1 MENNIE
7 NQIIGTRNFSVMKTH
22 IPNFITLLNLSAGVM
37 AILLASMELL
47 EEAAIMVIIA
57 SIFDFFDGFAARLLN
72 AKSNIGKQL
81 DSLADMVSFGVAPAM
96 IMYFVLSDR
105 LDNPVITMDYQLIM
119 RVSTLIVP
127 LLFPCFVALR
137 LAKFNLDERQ
147 TTVFYGL
154 PSPAAAFVLISLPFF
169 PPFDYSLYVY
179 TGIILL
185 LGFLML
191 SNIRLFSLKFTTYK
205 IKDNIFRYAL
215 LIVALLLLFFLRMRS
230 LPFII
235 LAYIVLSM
243 VQNLLNKLNTKQ
255 INSENGD

>member
-1 MENNIE
+1 
-7 NQIIGTRNFSVMKTH
+7 MKNH

-37 AILLASMELL
+37 AIILASGCSVKS
-47 EEAAIMVIIA
+47 AAVFVIIA
-57 SIFDFFDGFAARLLN
+57 AIFDFFDGFAARLLN

-81 DSLADMVSFGVAPAM
+81 DSLADMVSFGVAPAV
-96 IMYFVLSDR
+96 IVSYSLRNYFAFVKCE
-105 LDNPVITMDYQLIM
+105 
-119 RVSTLIVP
+119 IVP
-127 LLFPCFVALR
+127 YEQIILMLITLLFPCFVALR

-205 IKDNIFRYAL
+205 IKDNIFRYIL
-215 LIVALLLLFFLRMRS
+215 LIAALLLLFFLRMRS

-243 VQNLLNKLNTKQ
+243 VQNLLNRLNAK
-255 INSENGD
+255 

>member
-1 MENNIE
+1 MIKNNI
-7 NQIIGTRNFSVMKTH
+7 
-22 IPNFITLLNLSAGVM
+22 PNIITLFNLSSGVI
-37 AILLASMELL
+37 AIYFATIPDLLQ
-47 EEAAIMVIIA
+47 EAAIMVVA
-57 SIFDFFDGFAARLLN
+57 AAVFDFFDGFAARLLHV
-72 AKSNIGKQL
+72 KSNIGKEL

-96 IMYFVLSDR
+96 IMCSLLSYEM
-105 LDNPVITMDYQLIM
+105 NIVVSVAYQIFTIIVI
-119 RVSTLIVP
+119 

-169 PPFDYSLYVY
+169 PQFAYSFYLY

-185 LGFLML
+185 LCVLML
-191 SNIRLFSLKFTTYK
+191 SGIQLFSLKFTNYN
-205 IKDNIFRYAL
+205 IKNNIFRYIL
-215 LIVALLLLFFLRMRS
+215 LIITLFLLLFLRQRS

-243 VQNLLNKLNTKQ
+243 THNMLNKLNTKQ
-255 INSENGD
+255 KTEKCNQKKFS